1 LEIGAK
7 DTGDS
12 TAATVA
18 AVPADHVLKTDHVK
32 LAQLLK
38 QGDQVSIGTQ
48 EIGRVERLEGSTT
61 VTHADGTTEAL
72 AAGSPVYQDD
82 TVATGTGS
90 KVFVVFSD
98 GTTFTLGANAEM
110 VLDELVY
117 KPAEGIGSLVV
128 SVLKGTFVFATGKI
142 AATKPD
148 AMRVGTPSGTLG
160 IRGTKVGCV
169 IDAGTTA
176 TTCVLL
182 ADDDGHV
189 GAVGFTNTS
198 SFVLLTQL
206 NEAVV
211 ATNFSDQA
219 IKSLLTD
226 AEVDALF
233 GDAISSEERADVFGT
248 GSNTDTVIFGSL
260 EGALQSSDALS
271 NEMLG
276 STGTGS
282 VDDKRVFDIVRN
294 LPPAST
300 TGDERSLAESGSE
313 VSGELILGGVDVVP
327 GSIQLVS
334 VSAVVDGIRM
344 PLRSGG
350 ADIAIDQVSAT
361 ELRGI
366 ADGETVFTVSLDTT
380 DNTYSF
386 QLFRPLD
393 HLDPTAVGEQD
404 RIDLTFGI
412 EAQGQLGETVITAVI
427 VSITDDG
434 PTLTVSQQ
442 DAPVTEAADASVAE
456 GTVSFG
462 FGIDGPAAA
471 PTQVDGFA
479 ASANGALLSL
489 TAGGLPVTLVTVDGN
504 PNSVIALAD
513 AAGAAIPVFSFVL
526 NPDNSYRFELLGAI
540 DHPNGGPAGAGGQ
553 AALNAVVA
561 GDRVAINIAIGVTD
575 GDGDRAVQ
583 SIAFDI
589 DDAGPTAG
597 TAVALPA
604 VAEGS
609 AGQATGDLA
618 LDFGADGPRGG
629 SIAEATTVTGFS
641 AASNGQALALTSGGN
656 PVFLTVDGSDP
667 SRVLGQVEADGTVV
681 TIFNLS
687 IDDAGATQ
695 FTMLGVLDHPGPDAV
710 GAADVIDITFQVQA
724 TDRDGDEATSGLT
737 VSVAD
742 GGPVANADT
751 AAAVEGAEAPIS
763 GNVLGG
769 PGAGAGDVADALGP
783 DGGRLAAVTFTNQ
796 AGAQQTVAVPSGG
809 ADIAVTTQIGGM
821 LTVAADGSYA
831 YLAPPTRSLDA
842 DAEDRFTYRAVD
854 NDGDSATA
862 DLTVSVTNTFD
873 ERRLDGIFTTSTPQA
888 SALIVLTFIPLTDPS
903 NIFSLTID
911 PATAVDNDGRI
922 LVGED
927 VGFDINSVPSLLS
940 LEYFEGAD
948 AFGVTNANFEDVQ
961 VFGGN
966 ANNST
971 NVDGDIL
978 LGFGGDEDEV
988 VIMVFEPS
996 DPDTGT
1002 DGPFVSADDLV
1013 IDVGDNGLVTFSI
1026 GTDAGAEGPAAGDQV
1041 NIMLGGDGRDTLVGA
1056 DDTDYLFGEQGSD
1069 RLLGGDGNDR
1079 LAGGTGDDTLNGEL
1093 GDDTLIGGSGDDSL
1107 LGRGG
1112 DDVLIGGPGADTLI
1126 GDGGSDRFVLDGDF
1140 ANGNTD
1146 VISTFRA
1153 DHGDQIDVA
1162 DVLIDFD
1169 PLADDISDFLE
1180 ASVAGGGTEI
1190 TIDADGTANGTQFV
1204 AFVRL
1209 NGVQFDSI
1217 SDLEDNLV
1225 VA

>member
-1 LEIGAK
+1 MEIGAK
-7 DTGDS
+7 DTSDA
-12 TAATVA
+12 TATVA
-18 AVPADHVLKTDHVK
+18 EAQVDHVLKTDHVK
-32 LAQLLK
+32 LAQVLQ
-38 QGDQVSIGTQ
+38 QGSQGAAGTR
-48 EIGRVERLEGSTT
+48 EIGRVERLDGSTT
-61 VTHADGTTEAL
+61 VTHADGSTEAL
-72 AAGSPVYQDD
+72 VVGSLVYQDD
-82 TVATGTGS
+82 IVATGAGS
-90 KVFVVFSD
+90 KVFMVFSD

-117 KPAEGIGSLVV
+117 KPAEGLGSLVV

-189 GAVGFTNTS
+189 GAVGFTNNS

-233 GDAISSEERADVFGT
+233 GDAVSSEERADVFGT
-248 GSNTDTVIFGSL
+248 GSNTGIVIFGSL
-260 EGALQSSDALS
+260 EGALQSSDALT

-276 STGTGS
+276 SNGGGNA
-282 VDDKRVFDIVRN
+282 DDKRVFDFVRN
-294 LPPAST
+294 LPPVST
-300 TGDERSLAESGSE
+300 TGGERNLAESGSE

-327 GSIQLVS
+327 NSTRLVS
-334 VSAVVDGIRM
+334 VSAVVDGVRVA
-344 PLRSGG
+344 LRSGG
-350 ADIAIDQVSAT
+350 ADVVVDQISPT
-361 ELRGI
+361 EMRGTV
-366 ADGETVFTVSLDTT
+366 DGETVFAVSLDTA

-386 QLFRPLD
+386 HLFRPLD
-393 HLDPTAVGEQD
+393 HVDPTAVGEQD

-412 EAQGQLGETVITAVI
+412 EAEGRLGETVMTAVI

-442 DAPVTEAADASVAE
+442 DAPVAEAASGDAASVAE

-462 FGIDGPAAA
+462 FGIDGPAAGA
-471 PTQVDGFA
+471 PTQVDGFT
-479 ASANGALLSL
+479 ASANGAPLAL

-504 PNSVIALAD
+504 PNSVIAVAD
-513 AAGAAIPVFSFVL
+513 AGGAAVPVFSFVL

-540 DHPNGGPAGAGGQ
+540 DHPNSGSAGAGDQ
-553 AALNAVVA
+553 AALNAVGA
-561 GDRVAINIAIGVTD
+561 DDRVTINIAVAVTD
-575 GDGDRAVQ
+575 GDGDRAIQ

-589 DDAGPTAG
+589 DDDGPTAG
-597 TAVALPA
+597 DVVALPTVTEA
-604 VAEGS
+604 S
-609 AGQATGDLA
+609 AAQAAGDLA

-629 SIAEATTVTGFS
+629 GTADAIEVTGFS
-641 AASNGQALALTSGGN
+641 AASNDQAIALTSSGA
-656 PVFLTVDGSDP
+656 PVFLTVDGNDP
-667 SRVLGQVEADGTVV
+667 RHVLGQVEADGSV
-681 TIFNLS
+681 LS
-687 IDDAGATQ
+687 VFDLRIDDAGAAQ
-695 FTMLGVLDHPGPDAV
+695 FTMLGVLDHPT
-710 GAADVIDITFQVQA
+710 AADVIDITFQVRA
-724 TDRDGDEATSGLT
+724 TDRDGDEASNSLT

-742 GGPVANADT
+742 GGPVANADS
-751 AAAVEGAEAPIS
+751 AAAVEGVEVPIT
-763 GNVLGG
+763 GNLLGG
-769 PGAGAGDVADALGP
+769 AGAAAGDVADDLGP

-796 AGAQQTVAVPSGG
+796 AGAQQTVAVPASG
-809 ADIAVTTQIGGM
+809 ADVTVTTEIGGM
-821 LTVAADGSYA
+821 LTVSTDGGYA
-831 YLAPPTRSLDA
+831 YLAPPTRSLGA

-862 DLTVSVTNTFD
+862 DFTVAVTNTFD

-888 SALIVLTFIPLTDPS
+888 NALIVLTFIPLTDPS

-911 PATAVDNDGRI
+911 PAAAVDNDGRI

-927 VGFDINSVPSLLS
+927 VGFDINTVPSLLS

-971 NVDGDIL
+971 NVEGDIL

-988 VIMVFEPS
+988 VIMVFQPS
-996 DPDTGT
+996 DPETGT
-1002 DGPFVSADDLV
+1002 DGPYVSADDLV

-1026 GTDAGAEGPAAGDQV
+1026 GTDASADGPAAGDKV
-1041 NIMLGGDGRDTLVGA
+1041 NIMLGGDGRDTLAGA
-1056 DDTDYLFGEQGSD
+1056 DDSDYLFGEQGSD
-1069 RLLGGDGNDR
+1069 RLHGGDGNDR

-1093 GDDTLIGGSGDDSL
+1093 GDDTLIGGSGNDSL

-1112 DDVLIGGPGADTLI
+1112 DDLLIGGPGADTLI
-1126 GDGGSDRFVLDGDF
+1126 GDGGSDRYVLDGDF

-1146 VISTFRA
+1146 VISTFRTNQ
-1153 DHGDQIDVA
+1153 GDQIDVS

-1169 PLADDISDFLE
+1169 PLADDISDFLD
-1180 ASVAGGGTEI
+1180 ASIAGSGTDI
-1190 TIDADGTANGTQFV
+1190 TVDADGTANGSQFV
-1204 AFVRL
+1204 ALVRL